1 MTTARYNRVTF
12 AEVATFATTAPSSL
26 NSMTHIP
33 AIDPAAPSV
42 VQSFDEGNETS
53 NDGSMSVK
61 YPTAKESSYELS
73 TRIYTGDKSIAS
85 TGTDATSAYLWK
97 LIDSYFGV
105 AAGTS
110 GVGTTV
116 ASGTASIPVVTLN
129 GGTIVAGEALMFGG
143 TATDGEVRFAAAV
156 NTTSITVDDPLDVA
170 ANYAAAAEVYSAF
183 NWAPTMGAYAP
194 HIYFNWEG
202 ADHAWLCGPGKVTS
216 FKLSNMSAREGCRYV
231 FGFSGDTY
239 AAGITSGTFTANAYT
254 GSPLVSVGATVNING
269 TDTPVGDF
277 ELDFGVKHEPVTATS
292 GNNGRAGWEITEV
305 APSGSFTEYYA
316 SGRWTQ
322 YAAGTSIPLRFVIP
336 VSATGHAARAK
347 GTIAVWLPNCNL
359 TVEEAVLNGQRANKV
374 SFQAKRPTAAQQ
386 ANSVISPVYFS
397 VFGGT

>member
-12 AEVATFATTAPSSL
+12 SEVATFAATAPSSL

-33 AIDPAAPSV
+33 AIDPAAPAV

-73 TRIYTGDKSIAS
+73 TRVYTGDKSIAS
-85 TGTDATSAYLWK
+85 SGTDATSAYLWK
-97 LIDSYFGV
+97 LIDSYFNML
-105 AAGTS
+105 ADTS
-110 GVGTTV
+110 GAGTTV
-116 ASGTASIPVVTLN
+116 ASGTGAVPVVTLATGIN
-129 GGTIVAGEALMFGG
+129 VGNALMFGG
-143 TATDGEVRFAAAV
+143 SGTDGSVRFAAAV
-156 NTTSITVDDPLDVA
+156 SGTSITVDDTIDTA
-170 ANYAAAAEVYSAF
+170 ADFAAAAEVYSAF

-202 ADHAWLCGPGKVTS
+202 ADHNWLVGPGKVTS
-216 FKLSNMSAREGCRYV
+216 FKLAGMAAREGCRYV

-239 AAGITSGTFTANAYT
+239 AAGINSGTFTSNAYT
-254 GSPLVSVGATVNING
+254 GSPLVSVGATCNING
-269 TDTPVGDF
+269 TDTAVGDF
-277 ELDFGVKHEPVTATS
+277 EIDFGVKHEPVTATS
-292 GNNGRAGWEITEV
+292 GNNGRAGWEVTEV
-305 APSGSFTEYYA
+305 APTGSFTEYYA

-322 YAAGTSIPLRFVIP
+322 YAAATSIPLRFVIP
-336 VSATGHAARAK
+336 VSTAGHVARAK
-347 GTIAVWLPNCNL
+347 GTIAVWFPNCNI